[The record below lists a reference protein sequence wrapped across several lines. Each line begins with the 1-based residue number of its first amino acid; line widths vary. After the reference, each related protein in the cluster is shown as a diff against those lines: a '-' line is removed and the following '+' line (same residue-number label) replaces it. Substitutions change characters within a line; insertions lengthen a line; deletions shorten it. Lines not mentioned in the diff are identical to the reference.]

1 MMKMTT
7 KSGRK
12 ASTTAASAETTS
24 TSSAKSTGKW
34 REVTRKNG
42 RVLIDPNG
50 KVYHGTRQEI
60 RDAALSPSDRK
71 ALAEKIETSRHSC
84 EKFHDGDLAYL
95 AEAAA
100 AYRRDALKMS
110 TWSKKVVMCGVT
122 FAQGIEAE
130 AAARYM
136 GKTYGEFVRDA
147 IQAAIDTARNAAGGE
162 IPLTRYER
170 KALGKGA
177 PAEDA
182 ARKIVAA

>member
-1 MMKMTT
+1 MSKKTT
-7 KSGRK
+7 GRK
-12 ASTTAASAETTS
+12 ANTAAANAATTS
-24 TSSAKSTGKW
+24 TSNAKSTAKW
-34 REVTRKNG
+34 SEVTRKDG

-100 AYRRDALKMS
+100 AYRRDAVKMAS
-110 TWSKKVVMCGVT
+110 FAKRVT
-122 FAQGIEAE
+122 LHGMTYGELIEAE

-136 GKTYGEFVRDA
+136 GMTYGEFVRDA
-147 IQAAIDTARNAAGGE
+147 IHAAVDAARNAAGGE